1 MEKLS
6 FIPDFRKSDKLINE
20 LKTVGTIKQFR
31 KGDIL
36 LNEDAHIASVPIV
49 LSGSLKVF
57 QSDDDIREMLL
68 YYLKAG
74 ETCIMSVLGGL
85 FNEVSKIRVEC
96 EEDAE
101 ILMVPVTK
109 LGALLQEH
117 PAWTNY
123 IFRIYHQRFEELLD
137 VVNAVAF
144 KKMDERMVDL
154 LEKMAATT
162 GKRTLTTTHEELAN
176 ALGTARVVVSRLL
189 KQMEKEGLVRLGRN
203 QITLV

>member
-1 MEKLS
+1 MEQLK
-6 FIPDFRKSDKLINE
+6 FIPDFRKSDKLIEE
-20 LKTVGTIKQFR
+20 LKSVGIIKKFS
-31 KGDIL
+31 KGEIL

-57 QSDDDIREMLL
+57 QSDDDIREILL

-96 EEDAE
+96 DEDAE

-109 LGALLQEH
+109 LGPLLQEH

-144 KKMDERMVDL
+144 KKMDERMAHL
-154 LEKMAATT
+154 LEKMAASA
-162 GKRTLTTTHEELAN
+162 GKRTITITHEELAN

-189 KQMEKEGLVRLGRN
+189 KQMEKEGLVNLGRN
-203 QITLV
+203 QITLL

>member
-1 MEKLS
+1 MNQLK
-6 FIPDFRKSDKLINE
+6 FIPDFRQSEELIEE
-20 LKTVGTIKQFR
+20 LRKVGTVKR
-31 KGDIL
+31 YKKGDIL
-36 LNEDAHIASVPIV
+36 LNEHATIASVPIV

-96 EEDAE
+96 DEDAE
-101 ILMVPVTK
+101 ILMVPVTR
-109 LGALLQEH
+109 LGPLLQEH
-117 PAWTNY
+117 PAWTHF

-137 VVNAVAF
+137 VINAVAF
-144 KKMDERMVDL
+144 KKMDQRMAEL
-154 LEKMAATT
+154 LEKMAAAA
-162 GKRTLTTTHEELAN
+162 GKKTIAITHEELAN

-189 KQMEKEGLVRLGRN
+189 KQMEKEGLVKLSRN
-203 QITLV
+203 QITLL

>member
-1 MEKLS
+1 MHQLK
-6 FIPDFRKSDKLINE
+6 FIPDFRKSDALIEE
-20 LKTVGTIKQFR
+20 LKSVGTIKMYR

-36 LNEDAHIASVPIV
+36 LNEHAHIASVPIV

-57 QSDDDIREMLL
+57 QSDEDLRELLL

-96 EEDAE
+96 DEDAE
-101 ILMVPVTK
+101 ILMVPVTR
-109 LGALLQEH
+109 LGPLLQEH

-144 KKMDERMVDL
+144 KKMDERMADL
-154 LEKMAATT
+154 LQKMAESS
-162 GKRTLTTTHEELAN
+162 GKQTLSITHEELAN

-189 KQMEKEGLVRLGRN
+189 KQMEKEGMVKLSRN
-203 QITLV
+203 QITLL